1 MNVQCTRALLIIL
14 ITSGGCAAATQQN
27 QVDPTNRALQ
37 LSADLPFGPL
47 KRQLQSCA
55 ENPFYKTEF
64 SIAHRGAPL
73 GYPEHTREGYEAAAA
88 MGAGVIECD
97 VTFTKDLALVCR
109 HSQCDLHR
117 TTNILQTDHANSCS
131 EGFTAAGIDASG
143 SPRPAT
149 ARCCT
154 SDITLSQYRDLCG
167 RRDIV
172 NNTATTVAQ
181 YLSDPGSDLVENSV
195 SCGTLMTHDESIRLF
210 DTLGVAF
217 TPELKAPMVPMPY
230 AGMTQENYAS
240 RLIEAYQ
247 VADIDPQRVY
257 PQSFDVND
265 VLYWIARHPDFGD
278 QAVFLDPRGR
288 DRDFVASLEDMQRLK
303 AAGINIIA
311 PPLPMLLVVDDND
324 ELAPSAYAKFAQQ
337 AGLDIITWTFESG
350 QASNPDNWLY
360 ANLPGYIQRDGQ
372 SLEVLHALAEKV
384 GIAGIFSDWP
394 GTVTYYANCF
404 GLVEN
409 DDR

>member
-1 MNVQCTRALLIIL
+1 MNAQCTRALLIIL
-14 ITSGGCAAATQQN
+14 IALGGCAAATQEN
-27 QVDPTNRALQ
+27 QVDPTDRALQ
-37 LSADLPFGPL
+37 LSTDLPFGPL

-55 ENPFYKTEF
+55 DNPFYKTEF
-64 SIAHRGAPL
+64 SISHRGAPL
-73 GYPEHTREGYEAAAA
+73 GYPEHTREGYEAAAS

-117 TTNILQTDHANSCS
+117 TTNILQTKHANSCS
-131 EGFTAAGIDASG
+131 EGFTAAATDAAG
-143 SPRPAT
+143 NPTPAT
-149 ARCCT
+149 AKCCT

-167 RRDIV
+167 RRDVV
-172 NNTATTVAQ
+172 NSNATNVTE
-181 YLSDPGSDLVENSV
+181 YLSDPGSELVEKPVN
-195 SCGTLMTHDESIRLF
+195 CGTLLTHDESINLF
-210 DTLGVAF
+210 ERLGVAF

-230 AGMTQENYAS
+230 AGMSQQNYAS
-240 RLIEAYQ
+240 RMIEAYQ
-247 VADIDPQRVY
+247 VADIAPQRVY

-265 VLYWIARHPDFGD
+265 VLYWIAKHPDFGK

-311 PPLPMLLVVDDND
+311 PPLPMLLIVDDND
-324 ELAPSAYAKFAQQ
+324 ELAPSPYAEFAQQ

-350 QASNPDNWLY
+350 QATSPDNWLY
-360 ANLPGYIQRDGQ
+360 ANLPGYIQREGQ

-384 GIAGIFSDWP
+384 GIRGIFSDWP
-394 GTVTYYANCF
+394 GTVTYYANCM
-404 GLVEN
+404 GLVANEAQ
-409 DDR
+409 